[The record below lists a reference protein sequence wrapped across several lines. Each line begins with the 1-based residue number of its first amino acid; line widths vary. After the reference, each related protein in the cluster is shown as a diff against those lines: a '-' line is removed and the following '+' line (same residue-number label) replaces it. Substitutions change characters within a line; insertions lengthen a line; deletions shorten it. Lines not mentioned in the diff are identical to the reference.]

1 MKRRILLV
9 LSVLLILA
17 GIFLLIRVAAETLK
31 PRGRGALQVTTN
43 TRAQVFLDNKSIGET
58 PLCRCEQNETLNEG
72 VYELKIVPNDKS
84 VSPFSLRVEI
94 NPGVLTAVDRTFL
107 PGSFSST
114 YILTLKKTN
123 ARDSQVFV
131 ASIPDEALVSLD
143 GDSKGVTP
151 LTLKGVSASEHEMEI
166 QKQGFAKKT
175 VRIRAV
181 PSHKLILNVILGAEG
196 EIDETQDV
204 TPQPKA
210 DSRGLGTPAPTVSKN
225 SVLIKSTPTG
235 FLRVRKDPTTAAVEI
250 GRVKPGETYEFVDEN
265 DSWFKIK
272 LSDGAEGWVSKTYTS
287 IQ

>member
-1 MKRRILLV
+1 MRKRILLV

-17 GIFLLIRVAAETLK
+17 GIFLLIIIAADALK

-43 TRAQVFLDNKSIGET
+43 TRAQVFLDNKPIGET
-58 PLCRCEQNETLNEG
+58 PLCRCEQNETLPQG
-72 VYELKIVPNDKS
+72 LYELKIVPNDKS
-84 VSPFSLRVEI
+84 VSPFSFRVEI

-107 PGSFSST
+107 PGSFSSA
-114 YILTLKKTN
+114 YILTLKKTD

-151 LTLKGVSASEHEMEI
+151 LTLKGVSASEHETEI

-175 VRIRAV
+175 VRIRTV
-181 PSHKLILNVILGAEG
+181 PSYKLILNVILGAEG

-204 TPQPKA
+204 TP
-210 DSRGLGTPAPTVSKN
+210 TPTAIPAVSEN
-225 SVLIKSTPTG
+225 TVLIKSTPTG
-235 FLRVRKDPTTAAVEI
+235 FLRVRKDPSTGSEEI
-250 GRVKPGETYEFVDEN
+250 GRVSPGETYKFIDEN
-265 DSWFKIK
+265 ESWFKIE
-272 LSDGAEGWVSKTYTS
+272 LPDGKQGWVSKIYTS